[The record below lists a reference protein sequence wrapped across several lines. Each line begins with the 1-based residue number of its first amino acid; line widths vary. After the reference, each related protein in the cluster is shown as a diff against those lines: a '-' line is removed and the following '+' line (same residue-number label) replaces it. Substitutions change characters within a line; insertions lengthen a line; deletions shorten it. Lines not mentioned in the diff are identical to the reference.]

1 MLHHK
6 EDALKQIVQLMVAHR
21 EVVLQVAVLT
31 MVVQKLDAQQ
41 HHKEIQIVIASSHIF
56 WRN

>member
-1 MLHHK
+1 MVLRK
-6 EDALKQIVQLMVAHR
+6 QDVLKQIVQLMVAHR

-41 HHKEIQIVIASSHIF
+41 HRKEIQIVIASSHIF